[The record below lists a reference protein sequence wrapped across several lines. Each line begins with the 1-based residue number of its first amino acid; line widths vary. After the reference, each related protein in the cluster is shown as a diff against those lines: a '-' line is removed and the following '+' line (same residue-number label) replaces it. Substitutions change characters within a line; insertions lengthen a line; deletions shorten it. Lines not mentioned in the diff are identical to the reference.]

1 MLGWLVKRNENENEN
16 ENGNDR
22 LDIRARV
29 GTRPSL
35 LTWTAQDL
43 SAQAMDVAIDRNRVD
58 PRRVLGAAL

>member
-1 MLGWLVKRNENENEN
+1 MLGWLVKRNEIDNESES
-16 ENGNDR
+16 DR

-35 LTWTAQDL
+35 LTWTAKDL
-43 SAQAMDVAIDRNRVD
+43 SAQAMDVAIDRDRVD